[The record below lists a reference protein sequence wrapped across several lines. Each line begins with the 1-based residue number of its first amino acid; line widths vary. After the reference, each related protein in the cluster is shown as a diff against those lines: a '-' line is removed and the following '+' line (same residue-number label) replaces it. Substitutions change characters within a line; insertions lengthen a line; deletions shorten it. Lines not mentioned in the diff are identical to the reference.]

1 MEIRTVA
8 VMMPGDMGHAV
19 VRALREGGLRVIT
32 SLQGRS
38 ARTAALSAAAG
49 IVDVGDDTTLV
60 RQADVVLAILVP
72 DQAHAMAERIAGAV
86 RATGAELLY
95 ADCNAIAPQTTQ
107 EIGAVLTAAG
117 ARFVDA
123 GIIGGP
129 PVPGKGGPRFYASGP
144 DASLLAQL
152 CAYGLDVRIVGP
164 DIGQASGL
172 KMCYAAITKGLTA
185 LATEALTAGRALGL
199 DEVLRAELQ
208 DSQSTLLAVI
218 DRSLP
223 SMPPKARRWV
233 GEMEEIAATFEAL
246 SLPGGLH
253 LGAAAMYR
261 FIGETALGAESPEER
276 DPNRTAEDV
285 INLLAAALPS
295 LPG

>member
-1 MEIRTVA
+1 MNIRTVA

-19 VRALREGGLRVIT
+19 GRALREGGLRVIT

-72 DQAHAMAERIAGAV
+72 DQARALAERIAGAV

-95 ADCNAIAPQTTQ
+95 ADCNAIAPQTTR

-123 GIIGGP
+123 GIICGP
-129 PVPGKGGPRFYASGP
+129 PIPGKGGPKFYASGP
-144 DASLLAQL
+144 DASTLTQL
-152 CAYGLDVRIVGP
+152 CGHGLDVRVVGP
-164 DIGQASGL
+164 EIGQASGL

-199 DEVLRAELQ
+199 DEALRSELQ
-208 DSQSTLLAVI
+208 DSQSTLLALI

-246 SLPGGLH
+246 NLPGGLH

-261 FIGETALGAESPEER
+261 FIGGTPLGAESPEGR
-276 DPNRTAEDV
+276 DPDRTAEAV
-285 INLLAAALPS
+285 VNLLAAALPNRE
-295 LPG
+295 G

>member
-1 MEIRTVA
+1 MDIRTVA

-19 VRALREGGLRVIT
+19 GRTLREGGLRVIT
-32 SLQGRS
+32 CLQGRS
-38 ARTAALSAAAG
+38 VRTAALSAAAG
-49 IVDVGDDTTLV
+49 IVDVGNDAALV
-60 RQADVVLAILVP
+60 QEADVLLAILVP
-72 DQAHAMAERIAGAV
+72 DQARAMAERIAAAV
-86 RATGAELLY
+86 RATGTELLY
-95 ADCNAIAPQTTQ
+95 ADCNAVAPQTTRD
-107 EIGAVLTAAG
+107 IGTLLTEAG

-129 PVPGKGGPRFYASGP
+129 PVPGKSGPKFYASGP
-144 DASLLAQL
+144 DASVLAQL
-152 CAYGLDVRIVGP
+152 CGHGLDVRVIGP
-164 DIGQASGL
+164 AIGQASGL

-199 DEVLRAELQ
+199 DEALRSELQ
-208 DSQSTLLAVI
+208 DSQSTLLALI

-246 SLPGGLH
+246 NLPGGLH

-261 FIGETALGAESPEER
+261 FIGGTPLGAESPEGR
-276 DPNRTAEDV
+276 DPDRTAEAV
-285 INLLAAALPS
+285 VNLLAAALPNRE
-295 LPG
+295 G